1 MVVRA
6 EPSLLVLSLVRSTQK
21 CPLFSLLERQATLVV
36 CASTWRNTTCSLDR
50 DASSYPLGAVL
61 ADLVGAFPDLDVT
74 ALVRNPQHFN
84 ALKSL
89 GVKVIPG
96 SFSDTDIITSNARA
110 ADITLNIG
118 DSDDIALTEAILA
131 GQRARVAEDHKP
143 PAALLH
149 TSGVAVFADPARD
162 GKHEPNA
169 KVWNVRTLIT
179 LYNSVCI

>member
-1 MVVRA
+1 
-6 EPSLLVLSLVRSTQK
+6 
-21 CPLFSLLERQATLVV
+21 
-36 CASTWRNTTCSLDR
+36 
-50 DASSYPLGAVL
+50 VL

-110 ADITLNIG
+110 ADITLTIG
-118 DSDDIALTEAILA
+118 DSDDIALTEAILV